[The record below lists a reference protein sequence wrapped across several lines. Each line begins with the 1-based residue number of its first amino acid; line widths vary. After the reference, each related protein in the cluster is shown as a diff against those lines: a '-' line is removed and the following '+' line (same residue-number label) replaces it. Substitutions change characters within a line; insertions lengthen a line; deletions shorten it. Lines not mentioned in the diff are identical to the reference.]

1 MILSPGRLVW
11 EKGHHDVLRAAAAL
25 HRGLVAGAP
34 ARRGCASSAPG
45 RRRSACASTPAELGI
60 ADIVELSRLP
70 YDAMPDLY
78 ASASCLVLA
87 SLPRSGCA
95 LYPGDA
101 PRCFWEE
108 QFGLVLAEAMAA
120 GLPLVLS
127 TSGAIPEVTRG
138 ADAAYFA
145 PGDYMELA
153 RALAAGPLSRPPG
166 ERAQH
171 PPELV
176 GRYSLDA
183 AAARIAAAYE
193 RLT

>member
-1 MILSPGRLVW
+1 VRLVGAGPE
-11 EKGHHDVLRAAAAL
+11 EKRLREHA
-25 HRGLVAGAP
+25 
-34 ARRGCASSAPG
+34 
-45 RRRSACASTPAELGI
+45 AELGI

-101 PRCFWEE
+101 PHCFWEE

-153 RALAAGPLSRPPG
+153 RALAAGPLSRAPG

-183 AAARIAAAYE
+183 AAGRIAAAYE